1 MAERVEF
8 VREAA
13 GERADELEFNLL
25 VQRVVVTEDRAAA
38 LEALAREFEGM
49 SAGMSVE
56 KLGQLPYLLVGTP
69 EEIAEQVR
77 AHRARYGIG
86 YFTVFDDH
94 LTDFA
99 GVLDRLR

>member
-1 MAERVEF
+1 PLASLSPLCASPLPQHSFPTR
-8 VREAA
+8 RSS
-13 GERADELEFNLL
+13 DL
-25 VQRVVVTEDRAAA
+25 AAA